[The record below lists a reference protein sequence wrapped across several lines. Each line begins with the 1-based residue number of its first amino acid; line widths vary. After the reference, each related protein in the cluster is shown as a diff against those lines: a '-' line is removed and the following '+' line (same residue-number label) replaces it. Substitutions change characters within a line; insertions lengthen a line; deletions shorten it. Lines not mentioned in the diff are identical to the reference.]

1 MNTTVDGRWDQ
12 SSTTCATVASAH
24 VFNDRLLCLRL
35 LSDMFRGRV
44 VDNIAL
50 PGLDH
55 VIVVTC
61 IGAAVYFRVYS
72 IVFKKSGTKVVA
84 CLSWSVNH

>member
-1 MNTTVDGRWDQ
+1 MLALTD
-12 SSTTCATVASAH
+12 
-24 VFNDRLLCLRL
+24 F
-35 LSDMFRGRV
+35 FRGTV
-44 VDNIAL
+44 VDAVAL

-72 IVFKKSGTKVVA
+72 INFKKSGTKVPKVDLEPTGPNFNFEIRRA
-84 CLSWSVNH
+84 QLASADLAKEARRIP